1 VDRQRYWEHAV
12 SQSTSRR
19 WGSMKLARLVTF
31 LIAYQLAAILSAP
44 TIVYAD
50 EASGEQQVTQ
60 RTFIAPLVD
69 KDIFQTTIASLNK
82 INPSGEALQAVDM
95 PDLGFSLVTGSFTDE
110 EADKLLSKGYQEP
123 DSLEVSLFADGAC
136 EARRPLAPVTG
147 DKLVPPSVCRVVGSP
162 SLVTSGSTVWIIDSG
177 VDDDVVTSG
186 LLTISGRINCMV
198 TPCSTVMGVPDHQGH
213 GTMVAGIIGGM
224 RVAGTTSGQHLG
236 IVGVSPG
243 VPLKIVKAF
252 EDNKS
257 KIFGPPL
264 VALQYVRD
272 NASAGQILNIS
283 WGAQFME
290 TARRGGQFD
299 QLGQMD
305 KLLFEIANKQVRIVI
320 AAGNAREDDEASWV
334 QSFFPANAS
343 EYFSPNST
351 QGFIQSVSAS
361 DSTYVATGTGTGACS
376 TVSGAWCDLL
386 WNGGAFGAAMS
397 EPGVGVQ
404 VLWRSKDHELRQN
417 ICSGTSLAAPVL
429 AGLLARN
436 PANLLEIPIKNY
448 VIPNADPLG
457 YSTAG
462 TPDVTVPDYPTCN

>member
-1 VDRQRYWEHAV
+1 
-12 SQSTSRR
+12 
-19 WGSMKLARLVTF
+19 MKLAWLVTF
-31 LIAYQLAAILSAP
+31 IITYQLAAILSAP
-44 TIVYAD
+44 AIVYAD
-50 EASGEQQVTQ
+50 EPPDEPQVMQ
-60 RTFIAPLVD
+60 RTFIAPLAD
-69 KDIFQTTIASLNK
+69 KDIFRTSIANLNK
-82 INPSGEALQAVDM
+82 INPLGEALQAVDM

-110 EADKLLSKGYQEP
+110 ESDKLRSQGYQEP

-136 EARRPLAPVTG
+136 EARRRLEPVMG
-147 DKLVPPSVCRVVGSP
+147 DKLVQPSVCRVIGSP
-162 SLVTSGSTVWIIDSG
+162 SPVTNGSAVWIIDSG
-177 VDDDVVTSG
+177 VDDDVVTNG
-186 LLTISGRINCMV
+186 LLTISERINCMV
-198 TPCSTVMGVPDHQGH
+198 TPCSKVIGVPDHQGH

-224 RVAGTTSGQHLG
+224 RVQSGTNGQYLG

-252 EDNKS
+252 EDKKS
-257 KIFGPPL
+257 KIVGPPL

-283 WGAQFME
+283 WGAEFME
-290 TARRGGQFD
+290 TARKGGQLD
-299 QLGQMD
+299 LLGQMD

-320 AAGNAREDDEASWV
+320 AAGNAQEDDEPSWV

-343 EYFSPNST
+343 EYVSPNPT

-361 DSTYVATGTGTGACS
+361 DSTYIKAGTTGTGACS
-376 TVSGAWCDLL
+376 TVSGDWCDLL

-404 VLWRSKDHELRQN
+404 VLWRSTDNHKLRQN

-436 PANLLEIPIKNY
+436 PANSPKVPIKKS
-448 VIPNADPLG
+448 VIPNADQLG

-462 TPDVTVPDYPTCN
+462 KPDVTDPDYPTCN

>member
-1 VDRQRYWEHAV
+1 
-12 SQSTSRR
+12 
-19 WGSMKLARLVTF
+19 MKLAWLVTF
-31 LIAYQLAAILSAP
+31 LIIYQIAVLSAP

-50 EASGEQQVTQ
+50 EPPDQPQLTQ
-60 RTFIAPLVD
+60 RTFITPLAD
-69 KDIFQTTIASLNK
+69 KERFGSVIASLNK

-110 EADKLLSKGYQEP
+110 EANKLLSEGYQEP
-123 DSLEVSLFADGAC
+123 DSLEVSLFADGGC
-136 EARRPLAPVTG
+136 GARSRLALVAD

-162 SLVTSGSTVWIIDSG
+162 SLVTNGSTVWIIDSG
-177 VDDDVVTSG
+177 VDDDVVTNK

-198 TPCSTVMGVPDHQGH
+198 TPCDDTVSSSVPDHQGH

-224 RVAGTTSGQHLG
+224 RAQNVTTGQYLG

-252 EDNKS
+252 EGEKS
-257 KIFGPPL
+257 KIIGPPL
-264 VALQYVRD
+264 AALQYVS
-272 NASAGQILNIS
+272 NHASAGEILNIS

-290 TARRGGQFD
+290 TARKGGQLD
-299 QLGQMD
+299 LLGQMD
-305 KLLFEIANKQVRIVI
+305 KLLFEIANKKVRIVI

-343 EYFSPNST
+343 EYFSPYPT

-361 DSTYVATGTGTGACS
+361 DSTYIPTGTIVIGPCS
-376 TVSGAWCDLL
+376 TVSGDWCDVL

-397 EPGVGVQ
+397 EPGVDVQ
-404 VLWRSKDHELRQN
+404 VLWRSTDNNHKLRQN

-436 PANLLEIPIKNY
+436 TSLQKAQIKTG
-448 VIPNADPLG
+448 VIPNADQLG
-457 YSTAG
+457 YWTAG
-462 TPDVTVPDYPTCN
+462 KADVSDPDYPKCN

>member
-1 VDRQRYWEHAV
+1 
-12 SQSTSRR
+12 
-19 WGSMKLARLVTF
+19 MKLAWLVTF
-31 LIAYQLAAILSAP
+31 LITYQLAAILSAP

-50 EASGEQQVTQ
+50 EPSDEPQVTQ
-60 RTFIAPLVD
+60 RTFIAPVAD
-69 KDIFQTTIASLNK
+69 KVRFGSTIASLNK
-82 INPSGEALQAVDM
+82 INPSGKALQAVDM

-110 EADKLLSKGYQEP
+110 EADKLLSEGYQEP
-123 DSLEVSLFADGAC
+123 DSLEVSLFADGGC
-136 EARRPLAPVTG
+136 EARSRLEPVTG
-147 DKLVPPSVCRVVGSP
+147 DKLVPPNVCRVVGSP
-162 SLVTSGSTVWIIDSG
+162 SLVTSGSAVWIIDSG
-177 VDDDVVTSG
+177 VDEDVVTKG
-186 LLTISGRINCMV
+186 LLNISERIDCMATMATSCDNTV
-198 TPCSTVMGVPDHQGH
+198 TSLPDHQGH

-224 RVAGTTSGQHLG
+224 RVAGTTSGEYLG
-236 IVGVSPG
+236 IVGVTPG

-264 VALQYVRD
+264 VALRYVRD
-272 NASAGQILNIS
+272 NASAGEILNIS

-290 TARRGGQFD
+290 TARKGGQLD
-299 QLGQMD
+299 LLGKMD

-343 EYFSPNST
+343 EYFSPDPT

-361 DSTYVATGTGTGACS
+361 KSTYVAAGTGTEACS
-376 TVSGAWCDLL
+376 TVSDAWCDEL
-386 WNGGAFGAAMS
+386 WNGGSFGAAMS

-404 VLWRSKDHELRQN
+404 VLWRSTDNHKLRQN

-436 PANLLEIPIKNY
+436 TSLQEVPVKKG

-457 YSTAG
+457 FSTAG
-462 TPDVTVPDYPTCN
+462 TPDVTDPDYPKCN